1 MNVTQ
6 HIQRWTSLLA
16 GVLLVA
22 GCSMTPAHTSWS
34 KPGASMDEFERVS
47 AECEQ
52 DQGITGLKGAA
63 GYDVCMQKHGW
74 MLVEDSVR

>member
-1 MNVTQ
+1 MTR
-6 HIQRWTSLLA
+6 IRRCICLLA
-16 GVLLVA
+16 GLLLVA

-52 DQGITGLKGAA
+52 DQGLTGLRGAA

-74 MLVEDSVR
+74 MLVEDSMR